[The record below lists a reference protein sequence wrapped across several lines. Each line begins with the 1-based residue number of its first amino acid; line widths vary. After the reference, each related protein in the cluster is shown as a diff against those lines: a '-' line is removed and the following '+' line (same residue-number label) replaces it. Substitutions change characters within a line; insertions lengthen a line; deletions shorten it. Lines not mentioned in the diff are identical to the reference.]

1 MKLVILLAIIGFFF
15 TQTVFGQADS
25 EREQTYEPTKL
36 KLIYDS
42 KYIATTEIVL
52 RDSDGNLIS
61 ITNANAFRYLDDPI
75 VDEFLEAYEII
86 DVIEKDGKK
95 YELRQMI
102 LLENHGEDSYPYSFI
117 SYFQLIVNDTET
129 IEIFRASHHG
139 FAIKSGDVSTI
150 TWSILR
156 QVS

>member
-1 MKLVILLAIIGFFF
+1 MKLVILLAIVGFFF
-15 TQTVFGQADS
+15 TQTVFGQ
-25 EREQTYEPTKL
+25 TYEETEL

-42 KYIATTEIVL
+42 KYIATAEIVL

-95 YELRQMI
+95 YELR
-102 LLENHGEDSYPYSFI
+102 
-117 SYFQLIVNDTET
+117 
-129 IEIFRASHHG
+129 
-139 FAIKSGDVSTI
+139 
-150 TWSILR
+150 
-156 QVS
+156 

>member
-1 MKLVILLAIIGFFF
+1 MKLIILLAIIGFFF
-15 TQTVFGQADS
+15 TQTAFGQADN

-42 KYIATTEIVL
+42 KYIATAEIVL

-75 VDEFLEAYEII
+75 VDEFLETYEII
-86 DVIEKDGKK
+86 DVVEKDGKK
-95 YELRQMI
+95 YELRQI
-102 LLENHGEDSYPYSFI
+102 LAQENHGEDAYAYAFI
-117 SYFQLIVNDTET
+117 SYLDLLVNGNET
-129 IEIFRASHHG
+129 IEIFRALHHG
-139 FAIKSGDVSTI
+139 FALKSGDVSTI

-156 QVS
+156 QVN